1 MKVQMNYNTN
11 YTKID
16 NNILKFNMSIEAK
29 GLFCYMSSKPN
40 EWKFTIE
47 SLARQLYC
55 TEAKMRK
62 IVNELMDIKL
72 LKRHFEN
79 DERGYRRSVYT
90 IYDSYTMEKE
100 NQDKNPIVENP
111 SYENPSYENPYYGN
125 QEEGKQEDIY
135 NNNIYI
141 NNNKLNKEELNNKLN
156 KESKKESNKERD
168 SLKGIFEKNE
178 MPNFTKKRITR
189 KEKYIQAIK
198 DYRALKAEN
207 PNLAIEESK
216 WLEWCE
222 NVIRLTTK
230 TTNSALLKQLKSS
243 IGLDKEYLEYKIDKA
258 IESSWQSPFFS
269 KVDMDKYIRMKQYN
283 DMYLNPKSSYDKRQE
298 VIHKGVSGI
307 AKFDFEDEIYIK
319 DF

>member
-40 EWKFTIE
+40 EWKFTIK

-55 TEAKMRK
+55 TENKMRK
-62 IVNELMDIKL
+62 MVNELMEIKL

-90 IYDSYTMEKE
+90 IYDSYTMDKE
-100 NQDKNPIVENP
+100 NQNKNPIVENP
-111 SYENPSYENPYYGN
+111 KVEKPKVENPSYGN
-125 QEEGKQEDIY
+125 QEDGQYIY
-135 NNNIYI
+135 NNNNIYI
-141 NNNKLNKEELNNKLN
+141 NNINNNKLSKEELN
-156 KESKKESNKERD
+156 KESNKERD
-168 SLKGIFEKNE
+168 SLKGNFEKNE
-178 MPNFTKKRITR
+178 MPNFTKKRTTR

-198 DYRALKAEN
+198 DYRVLKAEN

-216 WLEWCE
+216 WAEWCE

-230 TTNSALLKQLKSS
+230 ITNSALLKQLKSS

-269 KVDMDKYIRMKQYN
+269 KVDMDKYNRMKHYN
-283 DMYLNPKSSYDKRQE
+283 DMYLNQKSSYDKRQE

-307 AKFDFEDEIYIK
+307 AKFHFEDEIYIK